1 MQGSYQQFYSDYKN
15 RLFSY
20 LLYKSR
26 DRYLAEDIAQESFAR
41 YYKQYGKQAILSPS
55 LLFAIARNALVD
67 YQRGQQIRFRSWD
80 QFTRQETTSDEES
93 KFISKE
99 QSRLIQNAMNELSES
114 DREILVLAV
123 GGMPYKEI
131 ADFLNTSLSNV
142 KVRVH
147 RSRVK
152 IRELLKEWE

>member
-1 MQGSYQQFYSDYKN
+1 MQESYQQFYSDYKN
-15 RLFSY
+15 SLFSY

-26 DRYLAEDIAQESFAR
+26 DRYLAEDIAQESFTR
-41 YYKQYGKQAILSPS
+41 YYKQYGNQAILSPS

-67 YQRGQQIRFRSWD
+67 HQRGQYIRFRTRDLYS
-80 QFTRQETTSDEES
+80 RQETTSDEES
-93 KFISKE
+93 KYISKE
-99 QSRLIQNAMNELSES
+99 QSRLILNAMHELSEP

-123 GGMPYKEI
+123 GGMPYREI
-131 ADFLNTSLSNV
+131 ADFLSISLSNV

-152 IRELLKEWE
+152 IRELLKQWE